1 MKTFIPGLSFQRHL
15 PQIPW
20 PTPALGFSLRLRERL
35 AQAMSAA
42 PKAVNFES
50 ETRGLSSLLSPP
62 HLLPGLTRQPPP
74 LCLPRQ
80 PESASGL
87 PVPLRAYRLSPR
99 AAKYSLPAAVSSS
112 PLPSSP
118 IYPHLPLPALPKDL
132 HTSLFIHTRKT
143 HLPQYSYHLRPR
155 SLRDVLCRVA
165 LGSVLCSSDHAC
177 CLTRSSALLLL
188 QRMRS
193 STTLTQTVGAPLLL
207 HPPPPPFT
215 CFPRL
220 PRILD
225 PAASRAAAAPW
236 VSY

>member
-1 MKTFIPGLSFQRHL
+1 MPASTARICFRLACSSPSIATIPSRCQVFPPCGRLFIP
-15 PQIPW
+15 P
-20 PTPALGFSLRLRERL
+20 
-35 AQAMSAA
+35 
-42 PKAVNFES
+42 
-50 ETRGLSSLLSPP
+50 SLL
-62 HLLPGLTRQPPP
+62 
-74 LCLPRQ
+74 
-80 PESASGL
+80 
-87 PVPLRAYRLSPR
+87 
-99 AAKYSLPAAVSSS
+99 
-112 PLPSSP
+112 
-118 IYPHLPLPALPKDL
+118 PHLPLPALPKDL

-193 STTLTQTVGAPLLL
+193 STTLTQTVGPPLLL
-207 HPPPPPFT
+207 HPPPPPPHFT
-215 CFPRL
+215 RFPRL

-236 VSY
+236 VSYSTRSRSIAMLFLASCSGSRDDLRCHAAFPQSGRWSR